1 MRNGRGV
8 GIVQSRWLVA
18 LAALLLVA
26 SDRASAADRGR
37 SAAHRASHVTP
48 SAEVLPIVV
57 TDPGTGATVKIWSR
71 SDGFTAKIAWARLNG
86 SGWGHA
92 HDLTFGLGTDR
103 DPAVGITSSGSWL
116 FWRNEIG
123 QVLYAPLEL
132 SAGRLLGVPSPLP
145 MSMGGV
151 TVGGVGGIRPGSL
164 PGIEGGVD
172 SPVILFNC
180 DPGSGDVRC
189 VQPKNPPTGGGPGT
203 TPPILEGGT
212 DAPVTTGGVG
222 GIGVTLVVSSQPTC
236 DRQIVTFGA
245 TDSLTVLEVDGAGR
259 LVSRKTASLE
269 PGVTA
274 EAAGQYFL
282 LASCSP

>member
-26 SDRASAADRGR
+26 SDRASAADRGW

-48 SAEVLPIVV
+48 SAAAPPDVP
-57 TDPGTGATVKIWSR
+57 TTAIWSR
-71 SDGFTAKIAWARLNG
+71 SDGFSAKIAWARLNG

-203 TPPILEGGT
+203 TPPILEGGS
-212 DAPVTTGGVG
+212 DAPTTLGGAG